1 MTGNKGT
8 AASGTGTEGSKE
20 GNSSTGAKTGTGGY
34 GTFDQMCI
42 RDRPKTVNVPSMY
55 V

>member
-20 GNSSTGAKTGTGGY
+20 GNSSTGAKTEPEVMEHLTLA
-34 GTFDQMCI
+34 D
-42 RDRPKTVNVPSMY
+42 VL
-55 V
+55 